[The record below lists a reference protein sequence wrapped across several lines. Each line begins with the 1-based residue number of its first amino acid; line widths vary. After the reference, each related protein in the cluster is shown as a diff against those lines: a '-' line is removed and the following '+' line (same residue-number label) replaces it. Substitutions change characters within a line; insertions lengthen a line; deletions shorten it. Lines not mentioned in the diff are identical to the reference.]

1 VNIQVIIPMVIF
13 LAIIFFIGFWSSR
26 KLEASTGGFLQEY
39 FLGGRE
45 LGGFVLAMTMVATYG
60 SASSFLGGPGTA
72 YTMGFGWVLL
82 AMTQVVTSYFV
93 LLILGKKFAILA
105 RKYNAITLIDFLK
118 VRYSNSKAVVLLAA
132 ASIIIF

>member
-1 VNIQVIIPMVIF
+1 MNIQVIIPMVIF
-13 LAIIFFIGFWSSR
+13 LAIIFFIGFWSSK
-26 KLEASTGGFLQEY
+26 KLESSTGGFLQEY

-82 AMTQVVTSYFV
+82 AMTQVVTVILCYLF
-93 LLILGKKFAILA
+93 LGK
-105 RKYNAITLIDFLK
+105 
-118 VRYSNSKAVVLLAA
+118 SLL
-132 ASIIIF
+132 F